1 MKHDLKNVT
10 FIVPLQ
16 IETDDRLRNVIL
28 TTAFLLNT
36 FDTHV
41 IIKEVDDEPL
51 FEKWALPVLKY
62 RF

>member
-36 FDTHV
+36 FDSHV

-51 FEKWALPVLKY
+51 FV
-62 RF
+62 